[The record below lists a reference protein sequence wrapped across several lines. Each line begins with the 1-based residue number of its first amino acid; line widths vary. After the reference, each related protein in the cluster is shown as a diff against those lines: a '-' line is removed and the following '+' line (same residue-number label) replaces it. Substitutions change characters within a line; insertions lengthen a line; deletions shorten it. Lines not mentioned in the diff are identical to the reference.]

1 MEQTKGH
8 SEGELHEECQED
20 VTSGEVAEGQDQ
32 GGGEAS
38 IEDSRSYRH
47 HSLDCP
53 LLT

>member
-8 SEGELHEECQED
+8 SEGEHLEECQED
-20 VTSGEVAEGQDQ
+20 VTSGEVAEGQGQ

-47 HSLDCP
+47 HSLDCS